1 MATCSPLVED
11 QNLLDGIS
19 RRLPNDLEELYRRY
33 AVLLKSVIMQ
43 VLHDE
48 SEANEILQD
57 VFCQVWEHADYYSA
71 TKGKLASWLCTLAKR
86 RAIDRLRE
94 QSTYR
99 RATKRYEISCR
110 HFGNCF
116 ERLHTVERQ
125 VFNNEL
131 GFLLRQHVAALP
143 AQQRDVIR
151 MAFFEQKSQREISK
165 LTNIPLGTV
174 KTRIELGLRKLS
186 KRLVEKRSQVL

>member
-1 MATCSPLVED
+1 MATCRPSLKIKTCSMGFRGGCRTIWK
-11 QNLLDGIS
+11 N
-19 RRLPNDLEELYRRY
+19 YRRY

-131 GFLLRQHVAALP
+131 GFLFASTWP
-143 AQQRDVIR
+143 
-151 MAFFEQKSQREISK
+151 
-165 LTNIPLGTV
+165 PYP
-174 KTRIELGLRKLS
+174 
-186 KRLVEKRSQVL
+186 RSNAT